1 MDVRCERCQ
10 TDYVIDDARVADAGL
25 QVQCQ
30 HCQHVFRVFRAAG
43 AELTWMLRG
52 GSGDIVRFRDLPM
65 LQQLIRSGQAR
76 RNDEISRSGE
86 AWKRLGDIPEL
97 APLFEQVEQTLP
109 ADRPRRTTPPPP
121 PGRVTPGPMP
131 VGRTPAPAGR
141 ATPPPSG
148 PGRGSSPPQGRGTS
162 PPQGRITPAPP
173 GRMTP
178 APGRATPAP
187 TGRVGS
193 AATPAPRR
201 SDLPPPTEVS
211 GPFSLGDLGGAHVD
225 EPRFTGVLPVVE
237 GGDRDRRTTA
247 RVAPSQ
253 RLDEVAVL
261 RPRKSFTGAAILLAS
276 VAAAGVLGAVAYR
289 GKIMALIGGG
299 KSARDPSVDKAIAAM
314 ARDTDE
320 AFTEAEPVLERAAAQ
335 RGEDPAAL
343 AALAELYARWADAL
357 SIEARLYEAK
367 AKRGMGDAAAR
378 ADDRRKQA
386 IRRLSDAKLSAAL
399 AYGRAPES
407 PEVARAY
414 GLYLALSDAPAADV
428 SKALVRGHV
437 AASDVALIEAV
448 HRRRQGDLP
457 RALERVRAA
466 GPGAHAR
473 LLLAML
479 AHETGNDAEAKA
491 LAERLVAEDAQNDRA
506 KLLLALLAAPAP
518 SAPRDAAVEER
529 PKEPK
534 DPPPDMGPEQLVAQG
549 NKLLENGRAAQ
560 ARKLFER
567 ALEKRPGYP
576 AALSGLGI
584 TMYEARQYAS
594 ALNALRKAKD
604 AGDREAAYYIG
615 ECYKAQ
621 GESERALAAF
631 KAYVEGGGR
640 ENLAI
645 AKTAIK
651 ALDREVA
658 PEKKPAPRREPAPG
672 EPKPEA
678 HLPPPDPA
686 PSE

>member
-10 TDYVIDDARVADAGL
+10 TEYVIDDARVAEGGL

-30 HCQHVFRVFRAAG
+30 QCQHVFRVFREAAG
-43 AELTWMLRG
+43 AELSWMLRG
-52 GSGDIVRFRDLPM
+52 GSGEIVRFRDLPM
-65 LQQLIRSGQAR
+65 LQQLIRSGRAR
-76 RNDEISRSGE
+76 RSDEISRSGE

-121 PGRVTPGPMP
+121 PGRVTPGPMST
-131 VGRTPAPAGR
+131 GRQTPPPPPGRVTPAPPAGPGR
-141 ATPPPSG
+141 ATPPP
-148 PGRGSSPPQGRGTS
+148 QGRV
-162 PPQGRITPAPP
+162 TPAPP
-173 GRMTP
+173 GRVTP
-178 APGRATPAP
+178 AP
-187 TGRVGS
+187 GRVGS

-201 SDLPPPTEVS
+201 AELPMPTEVS
-211 GPFSLGDLGGAHVD
+211 GPFSLGELGGAPVD
-225 EPRFTGVLPVVE
+225 EPRFTGVLPAV

-247 RVAPSQ
+247 RVAPSP
-253 RLDEVAVL
+253 RLDEVPVL

-299 KSARDPSVDKAIAAM
+299 KAPRDASIDKALAAM

-320 AFTEAEPVLERAAAQ
+320 GFTEAEPVLERAAAQ
-335 RGEDPAAL
+335 HGDAPAAL

-357 SIEARLYEAK
+357 SIEARLYEEK
-367 AKRGMGDAAAR
+367 AKRGPGDAATR

-407 PEVARAY
+407 AEVARAY

-428 SKALVRGHV
+428 SKALARGHV
-437 AASDVALIEAV
+437 AEPDVAFIEAV

-457 RALERVRAA
+457 RAFERARAS
-466 GPGAHAR
+466 GSGAHAR

-479 AHETGNDAEAKA
+479 AHETGKDAEAKA
-491 LAERLVAEDAQNDRA
+491 LAERLVAEDPQNDRA
-506 KLLLALLAAPAP
+506 KLLLSLLAPPVVA
-518 SAPRDAAVEER
+518 APRDAAAEEKLKE
-529 PKEPK
+529 PKEPPA
-534 DPPPDMGPEQLVAQG
+534 DLGPEQLVAQG
-549 NKLLENGRAAQ
+549 NKLLENGRGAQ

-604 AGDREAAYYIG
+604 AGDREAAFYIG

-621 GESERALAAF
+621 GESERALAAY

-651 ALDREVA
+651 TLEREAA
-658 PEKKPAPRREPAPG
+658 PEKKPPPKREPEPG